1 MRHPRIPFLLAVVM
15 AVAVSWPLASQT
27 PPQTPPPQT
36 PAPQTPASQTS
47 GPQPPAAAPT
57 PYHPERK
64 KLLAIADTHT
74 GFTHDSIGHALAVVE
89 RLGYESGL
97 YDTYIRTDSQWITK
111 QPVPAPARNSRT
123 LEYFDAVFLFISG
136 EGDWTPEQ
144 QRDFVAYVKDDGKGV
159 VAAHT
164 GNAAFYQWSEFGD
177 MIGGYF
183 DNHPWGITD
192 GRVIVDAPDFPAMKH
207 FPKTFMRREEY
218 YVLRA
223 KPYSPANVR
232 VLARLDP
239 ASVDLKNPNLHRTDK
254 DFPVAMARTYGKGRT
269 FWSVFGH
276 APETWDDPNIQ
287 KMYLEAIKWAMGLVP
302 GDATP
307 RPVAPS
313 PQ

>member
-1 MRHPRIPFLLAVVM
+1 MRRFGVRTSHPLLLAVAM
-15 AVAVSWPLASQT
+15 AVAVVLPLASQT
-27 PPQTPPPQT
+27 PPPVRTPQ
-36 PAPQTPASQTS
+36 APQTPSSQTS
-47 GPQPPAAAPT
+47 SLGAF
-57 PYHPERK
+57 HPERK
-64 KLLAIADTHT
+64 KLLAYADTHT
-74 GFTHDSIGHALAVVE
+74 GFTHDSIGHALAVIE

-111 QPVPAPARNSRT
+111 RAIPSPARNSRT
-123 LEYFDAVFLFISG
+123 LDYFDAVFLFISG

-144 QRDFVAYVKDDGKGV
+144 KRDFVSFVKDDGKGV

-164 GNAAFYQWSEFGD
+164 GNAAFYEWPEFGD

-192 GRVIVDAPDFPAMKH
+192 GRVIVEAPDFPAMKP
-207 FPKTFMRREEY
+207 FPKTFMQHEEF

-239 ASVDLKNPNLHRTDK
+239 ASVDLKNPNLHRTDR

-276 APETWDDPNIQ
+276 APETWDDPHVQ
-287 KMYLEAIKWAMGLVP
+287 RMYLEAIKWTMGLVE

-307 RPVAPS
+307 RR
-313 PQ
+313 

>member
-1 MRHPRIPFLLAVVM
+1 MRRLAVRSVVPLLLAIAM
-15 AVAVSWPLASQT
+15 AVVVVLPLAPRTPPTGRGSQT
-27 PPQTPPPQT
+27 ARTRQTQSS
-36 PAPQTPASQTS
+36 QSAS
-47 GPQPPAAAPT
+47 
-57 PYHPERK
+57 HVERK
-64 KLLAIADTHT
+64 KLLAYADTHT
-74 GFTHDSIGHALAVVE
+74 GFTHDSIGHALAVIE

-111 QPVPAPARNSRT
+111 RPIPAPARNSRT
-123 LEYFDAVFLFISG
+123 LDDFDAVFLFISG

-144 QRDFVAYVKDDGKGV
+144 KRDFVAFVRDDGKGI

-164 GNAAFYQWSEFGD
+164 GNAAFYEWPEFGD

-192 GRVIVDAPDFPAMKH
+192 GRVIVEAPDFPAMKH
-207 FPKTFMRREEY
+207 FPKTFTRREEF

-239 ASVDLKNPNLHRTDK
+239 GSVDLKNPNLHRTDR

-276 APETWDDPNIQ
+276 MPETWDDRDVQ
-287 KMYLEAIKWAMGLVP
+287 KMYLEAIKWAMGLVD

-307 RPVAPS
+307 GR
-313 PQ
+313 

>member
-1 MRHPRIPFLLAVVM
+1 MFKARVPVGILAI
-15 AVAVSWPLASQT
+15 ALISAAALGGAA
-27 PPQTPPPQT
+27 QT
-36 PAPQTPASQTS
+36 PAPT
-47 GPQPPAAAPT
+47 AAAA
-57 PYHPERK
+57 RK
-64 KLLAIADTHT
+64 KLLAYADTHT
-74 GFTHDSIGHALAVVE
+74 GYTHDSIGHALAVIE

-111 QPVPAPARNSRT
+111 QPIPAPARNSRT
-123 LEYFDAVFLFISG
+123 LDYFDAVFLFISG
-136 EGDWTPEQ
+136 EGDWTPQ
-144 QRDFVAYVKDDGKGV
+144 QKRDFISFVKDDGKGV

-164 GNAAFYQWSEFGD
+164 GNAAFYDWPEFGE

-183 DNHPWGITD
+183 DNHPWNVTE
-192 GRVIVDAPDFPAMKH
+192 GRIINEAPDFPAMKA
-207 FPKTFMRREEY
+207 FPRTFTRREEF

-239 ASVDLKNPNLHRTDK
+239 ASVDLKNPNLHRTDR

-276 APETWDDPNIQ
+276 NAETWDDPAVQ
-287 KMYLEAIKWAMGLVP
+287 KMYLEAIKWAMGLVD

-307 RPVAPS
+307 R
-313 PQ
+313 QH